1 MFTFRNKFLKNP
13 IYYNDLNDEFHE
25 SYYGGRTEAFKIGK
39 VNAKVYDVNSMYP
52 YAMTKVFFPDTKLL
66 KKEINVD
73 VKYLL
78 FLLGRYEGL
87 AKIKVFHKDSF
98 FGFLPCRMKVDK
110 SVKLLFPVGTFETTV
125 NFNELRFA
133 IEKNIVEIISCEFVI
148 YANAIESPFIEFIN
162 FHYEHKISTNNE
174 LEKMIDKL
182 KSNSLYGKFGQ
193 KIKYNTEYFDLLPFE
208 IIEELKIN
216 EKFYELKMFS
226 QLRNDCFLTTERKE
240 YKNSFFAIPSFSS
253 YITSYC
259 RVLLLKSL
267 LENEK
272 NGVVYCDTDSVFLEG
287 EFLGKVNNE
296 LGSFKLENKTVT
308 EIRGLKN
315 YSAIE
320 NGIPKDIIKGVSKNS
335 VKITEGKYEV
345 MKYYKTLESLRRN
358 IEAGLQYKMIKELKH
373 KYDKRTVLKNGMT
386 LPIELPMA
394 KIDYVLQEKI
404 NRTLGAINKR
414 ESTRILN
421 VLKNEPQTL
430 HEAILMYFISGGK
443 IKTGQLNNKLDKN
456 TLKYKRLIFTSK
468 NGSNIDNIQDDISES
483 FTQNI
488 QSNDFENEVMS
499 IVQDYKNKY
508 NMCEYFENQV
518 KETTKQFL
526 IPEF

>member
-1 MFTFRNKFLKNP
+1 
-13 IYYNDLNDEFHE
+13 
-25 SYYGGRTEAFKIGK
+25 
-39 VNAKVYDVNSMYP
+39 
-52 YAMTKVFFPDTKLL
+52 MTKAIFPDTKLL
-66 KKEINVD
+66 KKELSVSVN
-73 VKYLL
+73 YLL
-78 FLLGRYEGL
+78 YLVSRFEGM
-87 AKIKVFHKDSF
+87 AKIKVFHKDSY
-98 FGFLPCRMKVDK
+98 FGFLPCRKEINGNI
-110 SVKLLFPVGTFETTV
+110 KLLFPIGIFETTV

-133 IEKNIVEIISCEFVI
+133 LEKNIVEIISCDFVI
-148 YANAIESPFIEFIN
+148 YANAIETPFKDFIN
-162 FHYEHKISTNNE
+162 FHYNNRINSDNE
-174 LEKMIDKL
+174 LDKL
-182 KSNSLYGKFGQ
+182 ISKITSNSIYGKFGQ
-193 KIKYNTEYFDLLPFE
+193 KIKYNTEYFDLLPYE
-208 IIEELKIN
+208 IIEELKLN
-216 EKFYELKMFS
+216 EKFFEVKLFS
-226 QLRNDCFLTTERKE
+226 SERQDCFLTTERKE

-287 EFLGKVNNE
+287 EFIGNVNND

-315 YSAIE
+315 YTAIE
-320 NGIPKDIIKGVSKNS
+320 NGISKDIIKGVSKNS
-335 VKITEGKYEV
+335 VKISDGKYEV
-345 MKYYKTLESLRRN
+345 TKYYKTLESLRRN
-358 IEAGLQYKMIKELKH
+358 TEAGLQYKMTKELQH
-373 KYDKRTVLKNGMT
+373 KYDKRKVLKNGMT

-404 NRTLGAINKR
+404 NRSRGAINKK
-414 ESTRILN
+414 ESTRIMN
-421 VLKNEPQTL
+421 VLKNEPRTL

-468 NGSNIDNIQDDISES
+468 NGSYIDNIQDDISES

-518 KETTKQFL
+518 MEIKKQFL